1 MFDWKVPENWQKVT
15 AIDVHVGG
23 EPLRIVTSGAPRLYG
38 DTIQD
43 LYKDAVEKHDWF
55 RKRVIFEPR
64 GHADMYG
71 ALLVSPETTAADFGV
86 LFMDSQSFTPMCGH
100 GIIGLATVLVEAGVV
115 TMLGLASV
123 LKFDTPAGEVTAHA
137 SVDDNDRVQSVGMVG
152 VASYVQHLDY
162 TVQVPEVGQV
172 VCDIAYGGEWYAF
185 VDADVM
191 DLDVIPSNAARFS
204 YIGRL
209 IKAALREQLP
219 DIPLYGLIFVQ
230 DSPQEGIHSR
240 NVNVFGN
247 GALDRSPTGTGL
259 SARLAI
265 HHARGDVETQQNIT
279 VGSITGATFIGRVMK
294 TANINGKQ
302 GIVPIIQGNAKV
314 VGKHEFYYDPND
326 PLAEGFLLR

>member
-1 MFDWKVPENWQKVT
+1 MFDWHIPENWQKVS

-23 EPLRIVTSGAPRLYG
+23 EPLRIVTAGAPRLYG
-38 DTIQD
+38 DTISD
-43 LYKDAVEKHDWF
+43 LYQDALEKHDWF
-55 RKRVIFEPR
+55 RRRVIFEPR
-64 GHADMYG
+64 GHNDMYG

-86 LFMDSQSFTPMCGH
+86 LFMDNQSFVPMCGH

-115 TMLGLASV
+115 AMMGLRSV

-137 SVDDNDRVQSVGMVG
+137 TMDDNKRVTSVGMVG
-152 VASYVQHLDY
+152 VASYVEHLDL
-162 TVQVPEVGQV
+162 VIQVPEVGEV

-191 DLDVIPSNAARFS
+191 DLDVIPSNAQRFS

-209 IKAALREQLP
+209 IKAAIREHLP
-219 DIPLYGLIFVQ
+219 NIPLYGVIFVQ
-230 DSPQEGIHSR
+230 DSPQEGVHSR

-265 HHARGDVETQQNIT
+265 HFERGEIEAQQNIT
-279 VGSITGATFIGRVMK
+279 VGSITGATFLGRVMK
-294 TANINGKQ
+294 SADINGKR

-314 VGKHEFYYDPND
+314 VAKHEFYYDPDD
-326 PLAEGFLLR
+326 PLADGFLLG